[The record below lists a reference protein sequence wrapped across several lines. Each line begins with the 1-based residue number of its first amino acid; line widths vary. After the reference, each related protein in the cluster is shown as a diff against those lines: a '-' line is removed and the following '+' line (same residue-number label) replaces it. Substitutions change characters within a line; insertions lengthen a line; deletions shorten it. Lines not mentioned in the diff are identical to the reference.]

1 MIISLS
7 STDLERVKFA
17 KITVLFPFRLEV
29 QSISSKL
36 RFIQFNFHEKLHE
49 HASQHNQDKD
59 TIFPNV
65 GCSGFFD
72 DKPKVPVQHQRHL
85 HHLIQ

>member
-1 MIISLS
+1 M
-7 STDLERVKFA
+7 
-17 KITVLFPFRLEV
+17 LFPFRLEV
-29 QSISSKL
+29 QSISYKL
-36 RFIQFNFHEKLHE
+36 RFIQFNIHEKLHE

-59 TIFPNV
+59 TIFPDV